1 MISGTITGDKE
12 VSRRLRALPDG
23 IRSRVVD
30 SIGKLSYRLEL
41 KVVREKLKG
50 QVLKVRTG
58 TLWHSINSRLLTD
71 KNAVVGVVSTNV
83 GYGKAHEYG
92 FSGPVTVKEHL
103 RKIRTQGKMSLRSVK
118 GHDMKVWTKKR
129 GALTGGVATV
139 AAHTRH
145 VDLPERSFLRSALS
159 DMRPEIMA
167 ELDRAIA
174 EGVAR

>member
-1 MISGTITGDKE
+1 MIQGTVTGDKE

-30 SIGKLSYRLEL
+30 SIGRLTL
-41 KVVREKLKG
+41 RLQRKVMQEKLTG

-58 TLWHSINSRLLTD
+58 TLRRSIDQRLVTD
-71 KNAVVGVVSTNV
+71 QSAVSGIVSTNV

-92 FSGPVTVKEHL
+92 FQGPVTVKEHL
-103 RKIRTQGKMSLRSVK
+103 RLGKQAFGKDLK
-118 GHDMKVWTKKR
+118 YPVW
-129 GALTGGVATV
+129 ATV
-139 AAHTRH
+139 KAHTMNQN
-145 VDLPERSFLRSALS
+145 LPERSFLRSALA

>member
-30 SIGKLSYRLEL
+30 SIGRLTL
-41 KVVREKLKG
+41 RLQRKVMQEKLTG

-58 TLWHSINSRLLTD
+58 TLRRSIDQRLVTD
-71 KNAVVGVVSTNV
+71 QAAVSGIVSTNV

-92 FSGPVTVKEHL
+92 HSGPVTVKEHL
-103 RKIRTQGKMSLRSVK
+103 RLVKQAFGKTLKSP
-118 GHDMKVWTKKR
+118 VW
-129 GALTGGVATV
+129 ATV
-139 AAHTRH
+139 KSHTMNQN
-145 VDLPERSFLRSALS
+145 LPERSFLRSALA

-174 EGVAR
+174 EGVRR